1 MNLEKLFLEKTP
13 LFVFSSTRRL
23 KHFYLEQGEGFLPNA
38 MSMGSFFEQA
48 FYIPNKKKIPNSARL
63 ILMIDTIK
71 AIAKEKKSILEGL
84 LLFENSFLGYLESTS
99 FLFDLFDELSSAC
112 IKLNELS
119 SKDIYLDYEK
129 HLEVLEMIYDRYIKK
144 LEGLGFY
151 DKIMQEK
158 PAILKEF
165 FEHFSSIEWHLDGFM
180 SVFERQCLLEAAEL
194 VPITLHLSCDKYNQK
209 FLEFLNLKL
218 ETDCDYSIDFKTQK
232 ILSQTPKRQKIEP
245 KLYANSSYLKQSA
258 LVLQTI
264 EEYLQKDNDPNK
276 MAIITPNADF
286 LPFLKLLDKNNN
298 LNFAMGLGAKNSPY
312 YTELVKI
319 LENLE
324 TSGFDLSTSPLLD
337 LENLTLALLEQ
348 QSSKEKAPL
357 KEAHSQIMHQYHLL
371 KDTLKNY
378 SLKDLLHLYLQEF
391 EANFRLDDSSGGK
404 IQVMDTLETRG
415 MQFDKIVIVDFNETC
430 VPSLKDC
437 DLFLNSALRKS
448 LNLPTLLDK
457 KNLQK
462 HYYYQ
467 LFKNSKEITLS
478 YIESETSKVS
488 NMLLELNLHIEP
500 IKDAYTLFAP
510 SLSKDYQEEEIKAA
524 IPKDF
529 SFSASSLN
537 AFLTC
542 KRRFYY
548 HYMKRFKESPK
559 DESNSA
565 VGSLLH
571 ELLKEAYEKDKNP
584 YVLEERLIW
593 LLETRENITP
603 KERLDTLVALKKIQ
617 AFYLKEKERFNTK
630 IKILDLEKSFET
642 IIQGIVFKGRIDR
655 IDKTADNEM
664 ILLDYK
670 FKNDLK
676 LDNMSKTQRGGLSPI
691 EIAQISTDYQM
702 AIEIAQISTDYQMAI
717 YAFALKNLGYKEP
730 IKAFFYD
737 LRKGEL
743 LEEDELILQ
752 AKMDHLEFSLIPK
765 LKQEIDFE
773 KTSEAKDCEYCSFKD
788 MCNR

>member
-1 MNLEKLFLEKTP
+1 MNLEKLFLEKAP

-23 KHFYLEQGEGFLPNA
+23 KHFYLEQGEGFLPSA

-129 HLEVLEMIYDRYIKK
+129 HLEVLEMIYERYIKK
-144 LEGLGFY
+144 LEELGFY

-158 PAILKEF
+158 PTILKEF

-180 SVFERQCLLEAAEL
+180 SVFERQCLLEVAEL

-218 ETDCDYSIDFKTQK
+218 ETDCGYSIDFKTQK
-232 ILSQTPKRQKIEP
+232 ILSQTFNDQKIEP
-245 KLYANSSYLKQSA
+245 KLYANSSYLKQGA

-319 LENLE
+319 LEDLE

-348 QSSKEKAPL
+348 QSSKEKVPL

-391 EANFRLDDSSGGK
+391 EASFRLDDSSGGK
-404 IQVMDTLETRG
+404 IRVMDTLETRG

-478 YIESETSKVS
+478 YIESETSKAS
-488 NMLLELNLHIEP
+488 NMLLELDLHIEP

-510 SLSKDYQEEEIKAA
+510 SPLKDYQEEEIKAA

-559 DESNSA
+559 DENNSA

-584 YVLEERLIW
+584 YALEERLVQ
-593 LLETRENITP
+593 LLKTRENITP

-617 AFYLKEKERFNTK
+617 AFYAKEKERFKAK

-642 IIQGIVFKGRIDR
+642 IIQGVVFKGRIDR
-655 IDKTADNEM
+655 IDKTADNEI

-676 LDNMSKTQRGGLSPI
+676 LDNMSEKQRKSLRP
-691 EIAQISTDYQM
+691 
-702 AIEIAQISTDYQMAI
+702 IEIAQISTDYQMAI

-743 LEEDELILQ
+743 LEEDELTLQ

-773 KTSEAKDCEYCSFKD
+773 KTSEVKDCEYCSFKD

>member
-1 MNLEKLFLEKTP
+1 MNLEKLFLEKSP

-23 KHFYLEQGEGFLPNA
+23 KHFYLEQGEGFLPSA

-48 FYIPNKKKIPNSARL
+48 FYIPNQKKIPKSVRQ

-71 AIAKEKKSILEGL
+71 AIAKEKKSALEGL

-119 SKDIYLDYEK
+119 FKDIYLDYEK
-129 HLEVLEMIYDRYIKK
+129 HLEVLEMIYDRYVKK
-144 LEGLGFY
+144 LEELGFY
-151 DKIMQEK
+151 DKIMQKK
-158 PAILKEF
+158 PTILKEF

-180 SVFERQCLLEAAEL
+180 SVFERQCLLEVAEL

-232 ILSQTPKRQKIEP
+232 ILSQTFNDQKIEP

-258 LVLQTI
+258 LVLQTT
-264 EEYLQKDNDPNK
+264 EEYLQENNDPNK

-319 LENLE
+319 LEDLE
-324 TSGFDLSTSPLLD
+324 TSDCNLSGSALLD
-337 LENLTLALLEQ
+337 LENITLALLEQ

-391 EANFRLDDSSGGK
+391 ETNFRLDDSSGGK
-404 IQVMDTLETRG
+404 IRVMDTLETRG
-415 MQFDKIVIVDFNETC
+415 MQFDKVVIADFNETC

-467 LFKNSKEITLS
+467 LFKNSKEVALS
-478 YIESETSKVS
+478 YIESETSKAS
-488 NMLLELNLHIEP
+488 NMLLELDLHTEP
-500 IKDAYTLFAP
+500 IKDAYTLFETSP
-510 SLSKDYQEEEIKAA
+510 IKEYQEEEIKAA
-524 IPKDF
+524 IPQNF

-548 HYMKRFKESPK
+548 HYIKRFKETPK

-584 YVLEERLIW
+584 YALEERLIW

-617 AFYLKEKERFNTK
+617 AFYKKERERFNTE
-630 IKILDLEKSFET
+630 ITILDLEKSFET
-642 IIQGIVFKGRIDR
+642 IIQGVIFKGRIDR
-655 IDKTADNEM
+655 IDKTADNEI

-670 FKNDLK
+670 FKSDLK

-702 AIEIAQISTDYQMAI
+702 ATYVR
-717 YAFALKNLGYKEP
+717 ALKNLGYKDP

-743 LEEDELILQ
+743 IEEEKPILQ

-773 KTSEAKDCEYCSFKD
+773 KTLEVKDCEYCSFKD

>member
-23 KHFYLEQGEGFLPNA
+23 KHFYLEQGEGFLPST

-48 FYIPNKKKIPNSARL
+48 FYIPNKKKIPNSTRL

-144 LEGLGFY
+144 LEKLGFY

-158 PAILKEF
+158 PTILKEF

-180 SVFERQCLLEAAEL
+180 SVFERQCLLEVAKL

-232 ILSQTPKRQKIEP
+232 ILSQTFNDQKIEP
-245 KLYANSSYLKQSA
+245 KLYANSNYLKQGA

-319 LENLE
+319 LEDLE
-324 TSGFDLSTSPLLD
+324 ASGDLSASPLLD
-337 LENLTLALLEQ
+337 LENLTLPLLEQ

-391 EANFRLDDSSGGK
+391 ETNFRLDDSSGGK
-404 IQVMDTLETRG
+404 IRVMDTLETRG

-437 DLFLNSALRKS
+437 DLFLNSALRQS

-467 LFKNSKEITLS
+467 LFKNSKEIALS

-510 SLSKDYQEEEIKAA
+510 SPLKDYQEEEIKAA

-559 DESNSA
+559 DENNSA

-593 LLETRENITP
+593 LLKTRENITP

-642 IIQGIVFKGRIDR
+642 IIQGVVFKGRIDR

-676 LDNMSKTQRGGLSPI
+676 LDNMSKTQ
-691 EIAQISTDYQM
+691 
-702 AIEIAQISTDYQMAI
+702 ISTDYQMAI
-717 YAFALKNLGYKEP
+717 YVFALKNLGYKEP

-743 LEEDELILQ
+743 LEEDELTLQ

-765 LKQEIDFE
+765 LKQEMVFE
-773 KTSEAKDCEYCSFKD
+773 KTLEVKDCEYCSFKD

>member
-38 MSMGSFFEQA
+38 MSMGNFFEQA
-48 FYIPNKKKIPNSARL
+48 FYIPNKKKIPKNARQ

-144 LEGLGFY
+144 LEKLGFY

-158 PAILKEF
+158 PTILKEF

-180 SVFERQCLLEAAEL
+180 SVFERQCLLEVAEL

-232 ILSQTPKRQKIEP
+232 ILSQTFNDQKIEP

-286 LPFLKLLDKNNN
+286 LPFLKLLDQNNN

-319 LENLE
+319 LEDLQK
-324 TSGFDLSTSPLLD
+324 SGFDLSASPLLD

-404 IQVMDTLETRG
+404 IRVMDTLETRG
-415 MQFDKIVIVDFNETC
+415 MQFDKVVIVDFNETC
-430 VPSLKDC
+430 VPSLRDC

-478 YIESETSKVS
+478 YIESETSKAS
-488 NMLLELNLHIEP
+488 NMLLELDLHIEP

-510 SLSKDYQEEEIKAA
+510 SPLKDYQEEEIKAA

-529 SFSASSLN
+529 GFSASSLN

-559 DESNSA
+559 DENNGA

-584 YVLEERLIW
+584 YALEERLIW

-617 AFYLKEKERFNTK
+617 TFYLKEKERFNTK

-642 IIQGIVFKGRIDR
+642 IIQGVVFKGRIDR
-655 IDKTADNEM
+655 IDKTADNEI

-670 FKNDLK
+670 FKNNLK
-676 LDNMSKTQRGGLSPI
+676 LDNMSKTQREGLSP
-691 EIAQISTDYQM
+691 
-702 AIEIAQISTDYQMAI
+702 IEIAQISTDYQMAI
-717 YAFALKNLGYKEP
+717 YAFALKNLGYKDP

-743 LEEDELILQ
+743 LEEDELTLQ

-773 KTSEAKDCEYCSFKD
+773 KTLEVKDCEYCSFKD

>member
-1 MNLEKLFLEKTP
+1 MNLEKLFLEKSP

-48 FYIPNKKKIPNSARL
+48 FYIPNKKKIPNSARQ

-119 SKDIYLDYEK
+119 FKDIYLDYEK
-129 HLEVLEMIYDRYIKK
+129 HLEVLEMIYNRYIKK
-144 LEGLGFY
+144 LEKLGFY

-158 PAILKEF
+158 PTILKEF

-180 SVFERQCLLEAAEL
+180 SVFERQCLLEVAEL

-232 ILSQTPKRQKIEP
+232 ILSQTFNDQKIEP
-245 KLYANSSYLKQSA
+245 KLYANSSYLKQGA

-264 EEYLQKDNDPNK
+264 EEYLQKGNNPNK

-286 LPFLKLLDKNNN
+286 LPFLKLLDQNNN
-298 LNFAMGLGAKNSPY
+298 LNFAMGLGAKNSSY

-319 LENLE
+319 LEDLQTSDFNLSE
-324 TSGFDLSTSPLLD
+324 SALLD
-337 LENLTLALLEQ
+337 LENLTLPLLEQ

-404 IQVMDTLETRG
+404 IRVMDTLETRG

-478 YIESETSKVS
+478 YIESETSKAS
-488 NMLLELNLHIEP
+488 NMLLELDLHIEP

-510 SLSKDYQEEEIKAA
+510 SPLKDYQEEEIKAA

-542 KRRFYY
+542 KCRFYY

-559 DESNSA
+559 DENNSA

-584 YVLEERLIW
+584 YVLEERLIQ

-603 KERLDTLVALKKIQ
+603 KERLDTLIALKKIQ
-617 AFYLKEKERFNTK
+617 AFYLKEKERFNAK

-642 IIQGIVFKGRIDR
+642 AIQGVVFKGRIDR
-655 IDKTADNEM
+655 IDKTADNE
-664 ILLDYK
+664 ITLLDYK

-676 LDNMSKTQRGGLSPI
+676 LDNMSKTQREGLSP
-691 EIAQISTDYQM
+691 
-702 AIEIAQISTDYQMAI
+702 IEIAQISTDYQMAI

-743 LEEDELILQ
+743 LEEDELTLQ

-765 LKQEIDFE
+765 LKQEIVFE
-773 KTSEAKDCEYCSFKD
+773 KTLEAKDCEYCSFKD

>member
-23 KHFYLEQGEGFLPNA
+23 KHFYLEQGEGFLPSA

-48 FYIPNKKKIPNSARL
+48 FYIPNKKKIPNSVRL

-144 LEGLGFY
+144 LEELGFY

-158 PAILKEF
+158 PTILKEF

-180 SVFERQCLLEAAEL
+180 SVFERQCLLEVAEL

-245 KLYANSSYLKQSA
+245 KLYANSSYLKQGV

-319 LENLE
+319 LEDLE
-324 TSGFDLSTSPLLD
+324 TSGDLSASPLLD

-357 KEAHSQIMHQYHLL
+357 KEVHSQIMHQYHLL

-404 IQVMDTLETRG
+404 IRVMDTLETRG
-415 MQFDKIVIVDFNETC
+415 MQFDKVVIVDFNETC

-478 YIESETSKVS
+478 YIESETSKAS
-488 NMLLELNLHIEP
+488 NMLLELDLHIEP

-510 SLSKDYQEEEIKAA
+510 SPLKDYQEEEIKAA

-584 YVLEERLIW
+584 YALEERLIW

-603 KERLDTLVALKKIQ
+603 KERLDTLIALKKIQ
-617 AFYLKEKERFNTK
+617 AFYLKEKERFNAK

-642 IIQGIVFKGRIDR
+642 AIQGVIFKGRIDR
-655 IDKTADNEM
+655 IDKTADNEI

-676 LDNMSKTQRGGLSPI
+676 
-691 EIAQISTDYQM
+691 
-702 AIEIAQISTDYQMAI
+702 IAQISTDYQMAI

-743 LEEDELILQ
+743 LEEDELTLQ

-773 KTSEAKDCEYCSFKD
+773 KTLEVKDCEYCSFKD

>member
-1 MNLEKLFLEKTP
+1 MNLEKLFLERTP

-129 HLEVLEMIYDRYIKK
+129 HLEVLEMIYKRYIKK
-144 LEGLGFY
+144 LEELGFY

-158 PAILKEF
+158 PTILKEF

-180 SVFERQCLLEAAEL
+180 SVFERQCLLEVAEL
-194 VPITLHLSCDKYNQK
+194 APITLHLSCDQYNQK

-232 ILSQTPKRQKIEP
+232 ILSQTPKHQKIEP

-298 LNFAMGLGAKNSPY
+298 LNFAMGLEAKNSPY
-312 YTELVKI
+312 YTELVKT
-319 LENLE
+319 LEDLE
-324 TSGFDLSTSPLLD
+324 TSGFDLSASPLLD
-337 LENLTLALLEQ
+337 LENLTLTLLEQ

-357 KEAHSQIMHQYHLL
+357 KEVHSQIMHQYHLL

-404 IQVMDTLETRG
+404 IRVMDTLETRG

-467 LFKNSKEITLS
+467 LFKNSKEMALS

-488 NMLLELNLHIEP
+488 NMLLELDLPIEP

-510 SLSKDYQEEEIKAA
+510 TSLKDYQEEEIKAA

-529 SFSASSLN
+529 NFSASSLN

-548 HYMKRFKESPK
+548 HYIKRFKESPK
-559 DESNSA
+559 DESNST

-584 YVLEERLIW
+584 YALEERLIQ
-593 LLETRENITP
+593 LLETRGNITP
-603 KERLDTLVALKKIQ
+603 KERLDTLIALKKIQ
-617 AFYLKEKERFNTK
+617 AFYVKEKERFNAK

-642 IIQGIVFKGRIDR
+642 TIQGVAFKGRIDR
-655 IDKTADNEM
+655 IDKTADNE
-664 ILLDYK
+664 IVLLDYK

-676 LDNMSKTQRGGLSPI
+676 LDNMSEK
-691 EIAQISTDYQM
+691 QIS
-702 AIEIAQISTDYQMAI
+702 ADYQMAI
-717 YAFALKNLGYKEP
+717 YAFALKNLGYKGP

-737 LRKGEL
+737 LRKGKL
-743 LEEDELILQ
+743 LEEEEPILQ
-752 AKMDHLEFSLIPK
+752 AKMDYLKSSLIPE
-765 LKQEIDFE
+765 LKQEIGFK
-773 KTSEAKDCEYCSFKD
+773 KTLEVKDCEYCSFKD

>member
-23 KHFYLEQGEGFLPNA
+23 KHFCLEQGEGFLPSA

-48 FYIPNKKKIPNSARL
+48 FYIPNQKKIPNNARQ

-119 SKDIYLDYEK
+119 FKDIYLDYEK
-129 HLEVLEMIYDRYIKK
+129 HLEVLEMIYDRYVKK
-144 LEGLGFY
+144 LEELGFY
-151 DKIMQEK
+151 DKIMQKK
-158 PAILKEF
+158 PTILKEF

-180 SVFERQCLLEAAEL
+180 SVFERQCLLEVAEL

-232 ILSQTPKRQKIEP
+232 ILSQTFNDQKIEP

-319 LENLE
+319 LEDLQ
-324 TSGFDLSTSPLLD
+324 TSGFDLSASPLLD
-337 LENLTLALLEQ
+337 LENLTLPLLEQ

-357 KEAHSQIMHQYHLL
+357 KETHSQIMHQYHLL
-371 KDTLKNY
+371 KDTLQNY

-404 IQVMDTLETRG
+404 IRVMDTLETRG

-510 SLSKDYQEEEIKAA
+510 SPLKDYQEEEIKAA

-548 HYMKRFKESPK
+548 HYIKRFKESPK
-559 DESNSA
+559 DENNSA

-571 ELLKEAYEKDKNP
+571 ELLKESYEKDKNP
-584 YVLEERLIW
+584 YALEERLIW

-617 AFYLKEKERFNTK
+617 AFYLKEKERFKAK

-642 IIQGIVFKGRIDR
+642 TIQGVAFKGRIDR
-655 IDKTADNEM
+655 IDKTADNEI

-670 FKNDLK
+670 FKSDLK
-676 LDNMSKTQRGGLSPI
+676 LDNMSKTQRRGLSP
-691 EIAQISTDYQM
+691 
-702 AIEIAQISTDYQMAI
+702 IEIAQISTDYQMAI

-773 KTSEAKDCEYCSFKD
+773 KTLEVKDCEYCSFKD
-788 MCNR
+788 MCSR

>member
-48 FYIPNKKKIPNSARL
+48 FYIPNKKKIPNSVRQ

-144 LEGLGFY
+144 LEELGFY

-165 FEHFSSIEWHLDGFM
+165 FEHFSSIEWYLDGFM

-232 ILSQTPKRQKIEP
+232 ILSQTFNDQKIEP
-245 KLYANSSYLKQSA
+245 KLYANSSYLKQGA

-286 LPFLKLLDKNNN
+286 LPFLKLLDQNNN

-319 LENLE
+319 LEDLQK
-324 TSGFDLSTSPLLD
+324 SGFDLSASPLLD
-337 LENLTLALLEQ
+337 LERLTLPLLEQ

-357 KEAHSQIMHQYHLL
+357 KEVHSQIMHQYHLL

-404 IQVMDTLETRG
+404 IRVMDTLETRG

-478 YIESETSKVS
+478 YIESETSKAS
-488 NMLLELNLHIEP
+488 NMLLELDLHIEP

-510 SLSKDYQEEEIKAA
+510 SPLKDYQEEEIKAA

-559 DESNSA
+559 DENNSA

-571 ELLKEAYEKDKNP
+571 ELLKEVYEKDKNP
-584 YVLEERLIW
+584 YALEERLIW

-617 AFYLKEKERFNTK
+617 AFYLKEKERFKAK

-642 IIQGIVFKGRIDR
+642 AIQGVVFKGRIDR
-655 IDKTADNEM
+655 IDKTADNEI

-676 LDNMSKTQRGGLSPI
+676 LDNMSKTQRGSLSP
-691 EIAQISTDYQM
+691 
-702 AIEIAQISTDYQMAI
+702 IEIAQISTDYQMAI
-717 YAFALKNLGYKEP
+717 YAFALKNLGYREP

-743 LEEDELILQ
+743 VEEDELFLQ

-773 KTSEAKDCEYCSFKD
+773 KTLEAKDCEYCSFKD

>member
-1 MNLEKLFLEKTP
+1 MNLEKLFLEKAP

-48 FYIPNKKKIPNSARL
+48 FYIPNKKKIPNSTRQ

-129 HLEVLEMIYDRYIKK
+129 HLEVLEMIYESYIKK

-158 PAILKEF
+158 PTILKEF

-180 SVFERQCLLEAAEL
+180 SVFERQCLLEVAEL

-232 ILSQTPKRQKIEP
+232 ILSQTPNRQKIEP

-264 EEYLQKDNDPNK
+264 EEYLQQDNDPNK

-298 LNFAMGLGAKNSPY
+298 LNFAMGLRAKNSPY

-319 LENLE
+319 LEDLE
-324 TSGFDLSTSPLLD
+324 TGGFDLSASPLLD
-337 LENLTLALLEQ
+337 LENLTLPLLEQ
-348 QSSKEKAPL
+348 QSPKEKAPL
-357 KEAHSQIMHQYHLL
+357 KETHSQIMHQYHLL
-371 KDTLKNY
+371 KDTLQNY

-404 IQVMDTLETRG
+404 IRVMDTLETRG
-415 MQFDKIVIVDFNETC
+415 MQFDKVVIADFNETC

-467 LFKNSKEITLS
+467 LFKNSKEMALS

-488 NMLLELNLHIEP
+488 KMLLELDLPIEP

-510 SLSKDYQEEEIKAA
+510 TPLKDYQEEEIKAT

-548 HYMKRFKESPK
+548 HYIKRFKESPK
-559 DESNSA
+559 DENNSA

-584 YVLEERLIW
+584 YALEERLIQ

-603 KERLDTLVALKKIQ
+603 KERLDTLIVLKKIQ
-617 AFYLKEKERFNTK
+617 AFYVKEKERFKAK

-642 IIQGIVFKGRIDR
+642 TIQGVAFKGRIDR

-670 FKNDLK
+670 FKSELK

-702 AIEIAQISTDYQMAI
+702 AV

-743 LEEDELILQ
+743 VEEDELTLQ

-765 LKQEIDFE
+765 LKQEMVFE
-773 KTSEAKDCEYCSFKD
+773 KTLEAKDCEYCSFKD

>member
-38 MSMGSFFEQA
+38 MSMGNFFEQA

-119 SKDIYLDYEK
+119 FKDIYLDYEK

-232 ILSQTPKRQKIEP
+232 ILSQTFNDQKIEP

-319 LENLE
+319 LEDLQTSDYNLSE
-324 TSGFDLSTSPLLD
+324 SALLD

-348 QSSKEKAPL
+348 QSSKEKVPL

-404 IQVMDTLETRG
+404 IRVMDTLETRG

-478 YIESETSKVS
+478 YIESETSKAS
-488 NMLLELNLHIEP
+488 NMLLELDLHIEP

-510 SLSKDYQEEEIKAA
+510 SPLKDYQEEEIKAA

-559 DESNSA
+559 DESSSA

-584 YVLEERLIW
+584 YALEERLIW

-642 IIQGIVFKGRIDR
+642 AIQGVIFKGRIDR
-655 IDKTADNEM
+655 IDKTADNEI

-676 LDNMSKTQRGGLSPI
+676 LDNMSEKQRKSLRP
-691 EIAQISTDYQM
+691 T
-702 AIEIAQISTDYQMAI
+702 EIAQISTDYQMAI

-743 LEEDELILQ
+743 LEEDELFLQ

-773 KTSEAKDCEYCSFKD
+773 KTLEVKDCEYCSFKD

>member
-38 MSMGSFFEQA
+38 MSMGNFFEQA
-48 FYIPNKKKIPNSARL
+48 FYIPNKKKIPNNARQ

-112 IKLNELS
+112 INLNELS

-129 HLEVLEMIYDRYIKK
+129 HLEVLEMIYKRYIKK
-144 LEGLGFY
+144 LEELGFY

-158 PAILKEF
+158 PTILKEF

-232 ILSQTPKRQKIEP
+232 ILSQTFNDQKIEP

-319 LENLE
+319 SEDLE
-324 TSGFDLSTSPLLD
+324 TSGFDLSASPLLD

-404 IQVMDTLETRG
+404 IRVMDTLETRG

-467 LFKNSKEITLS
+467 LFKNSKEMALS
-478 YIESETSKVS
+478 YIESETSKAS

-510 SLSKDYQEEEIKAA
+510 SPLKDYQEEEIKAT

-548 HYMKRFKESPK
+548 HYIKRFKESPK
-559 DESNSA
+559 DESNGA

-584 YVLEERLIW
+584 YALEERLIQ
-593 LLETRENITP
+593 LLEIRGNITP
-603 KERLDTLVALKKIQ
+603 KERLDTLIALKKIQ
-617 AFYLKEKERFNTK
+617 AFYVKEKERFKAK

-642 IIQGIVFKGRIDR
+642 TIQGVAFKGRIDR

-670 FKNDLK
+670 FKSDLK
-676 LDNMSKTQRGGLSPI
+676 LDNMSEKQRGGLSPI
-691 EIAQISTDYQM
+691 EIAQIS
-702 AIEIAQISTDYQMAI
+702 ADYQMAI
-717 YAFALKNLGYKEP
+717 YAFALKNLGYKGS

-743 LEEDELILQ
+743 VEEDEPILQ

-773 KTSEAKDCEYCSFKD
+773 KTLEVKDCEYCSFKD

>member
-48 FYIPNKKKIPNSARL
+48 FYIPNKKKIPKNARQ

-144 LEGLGFY
+144 LKELGFY

-180 SVFERQCLLEAAEL
+180 SVFERQCLLEVAEL

-232 ILSQTPKRQKIEP
+232 ILSQTFNDQKIEP
-245 KLYANSSYLKQSA
+245 KLYANSSYLKQGA

-264 EEYLQKDNDPNK
+264 EEYLQKGNDPNK

-286 LPFLKLLDKNNN
+286 LPFLKLLDQNNN

-319 LENLE
+319 LEDLQTSDCNL
-324 TSGFDLSTSPLLD
+324 SGSALLD
-337 LENLTLALLEQ
+337 LENITLALLEQ

-371 KDTLKNY
+371 KDTLQNY

-404 IQVMDTLETRG
+404 IRVMDTLETRG

-467 LFKNSKEITLS
+467 LFKNSKEMVLS

-488 NMLLELNLHIEP
+488 NMLLELDLHIEP

-510 SLSKDYQEEEIKAA
+510 TPLKDYQEEEIQAA

-559 DESNSA
+559 DENNSA
-565 VGSLLH
+565 VGSLIH

-584 YVLEERLIW
+584 YALEERLIW

-617 AFYLKEKERFNTK
+617 AFYLKEKERFKAK

-642 IIQGIVFKGRIDR
+642 IIQGVAFKGRIDR
-655 IDKTADNEM
+655 IDKTADNEI

-670 FKNDLK
+670 FKSDLK
-676 LDNMSKTQRGGLSPI
+676 LDNMSEKQRKSLSP
-691 EIAQISTDYQM
+691 
-702 AIEIAQISTDYQMAI
+702 IEIAQISTDYQMAI
-717 YAFALKNLGYKEP
+717 YAFALKNLGYKGP

-743 LEEDELILQ
+743 LEDELVLQ
-752 AKMDHLEFSLIPK
+752 AKMDHLESSLIPK

-773 KTSEAKDCEYCSFKD
+773 KTLEVKDCEYCSFKD

>member
-1 MNLEKLFLEKTP
+1 M
-13 LFVFSSTRRL
+13 
-23 KHFYLEQGEGFLPNA
+23 
-38 MSMGSFFEQA
+38 
-48 FYIPNKKKIPNSARL
+48 
-63 ILMIDTIK
+63 
-71 AIAKEKKSILEGL
+71 
-84 LLFENSFLGYLESTS
+84 LFENSFLGYLESTS

-129 HLEVLEMIYDRYIKK
+129 HLEVLEMIYDRYVKK
-144 LEGLGFY
+144 LEELGFY

-158 PAILKEF
+158 PTILKEF
-165 FEHFSSIEWHLDGFM
+165 FEHFSSIEWYLDGFM
-180 SVFERQCLLEAAEL
+180 SVFERQCLLEVAEL

-232 ILSQTPKRQKIEP
+232 ILSQTFNDQKIEP

-286 LPFLKLLDKNNN
+286 LPFLKLLDQNNN

-319 LENLE
+319 LEDLE
-324 TSGFDLSTSPLLD
+324 ASGDLSASPLLD
-337 LENLTLALLEQ
+337 LENLTLPLLEQ
-348 QSSKEKAPL
+348 QSSKEKVPL
-357 KEAHSQIMHQYHLL
+357 KEVHSQIMHQYHLL

-404 IQVMDTLETRG
+404 IRVMDTLETRG

-437 DLFLNSALRKS
+437 DLFLNSALRQS

-500 IKDAYTLFAP
+500 IKDAYTLFETSP
-510 SLSKDYQEEEIKAA
+510 LKDYQEEEIKAA

-548 HYMKRFKESPK
+548 HYIKRFKESPK

-565 VGSLLH
+565 VGSLIH
-571 ELLKEAYEKDKNP
+571 ELLKEAYEKDKTP
-584 YVLEERLIW
+584 HALEERLIW

-617 AFYLKEKERFNTK
+617 AFYKKERERFNTE
-630 IKILDLEKSFET
+630 ITILDLEKSFET
-642 IIQGIVFKGRIDR
+642 IIQGVIFKGRIDR
-655 IDKTADNEM
+655 IDKTADNEI

-670 FKNDLK
+670 FKSDLK
-676 LDNMSKTQRGGLSPI
+676 LDNMSKTQRGGLSP
-691 EIAQISTDYQM
+691 
-702 AIEIAQISTDYQMAI
+702 IEIAQISTDYQMAI

-773 KTSEAKDCEYCSFKD
+773 KTLEVKDCEYCSFKD

>member
-23 KHFYLEQGEGFLPNA
+23 KHFYLEQGEGFLPSA

-48 FYIPNKKKIPNSARL
+48 FYIPNKKKIPNSARQ

-129 HLEVLEMIYDRYIKK
+129 HLEVLEMIYNRYIKK

-180 SVFERQCLLEAAEL
+180 SVFERQCLLEAAKL
-194 VPITLHLSCDKYNQK
+194 VPITLHLSCDKYNRK

-319 LENLE
+319 LEDLE
-324 TSGFDLSTSPLLD
+324 TSGFGLSASPLLD

-404 IQVMDTLETRG
+404 IRVMDTLETRG

-478 YIESETSKVS
+478 YIESETSKAS

-510 SLSKDYQEEEIKAA
+510 SPLKDYQEEEIKAA

-559 DESNSA
+559 DENNSA

-584 YVLEERLIW
+584 HALEERLIQ

-603 KERLDTLVALKKIQ
+603 KERLDTLIALKKIQ

-642 IIQGIVFKGRIDR
+642 IIQGVAFKGRIDR
-655 IDKTADNEM
+655 IDKTADNEI

-670 FKNDLK
+670 FKSDLK
-676 LDNMSKTQRGGLSPI
+676 LDNMSKTQREGLSP
-691 EIAQISTDYQM
+691 
-702 AIEIAQISTDYQMAI
+702 IEIAQISTDYQMAI
-717 YAFALKNLGYKEP
+717 YAFALKNLGYKGP

-743 LEEDELILQ
+743 LEEDELVLQ

-773 KTSEAKDCEYCSFKD
+773 KTLEVKDCEYCSFKD

>member
-1 MNLEKLFLEKTP
+1 MNLEKLFSQKTP

-48 FYIPNKKKIPNSARL
+48 FYIPNKKKIPNNARQ

-129 HLEVLEMIYDRYIKK
+129 HLEVLEMSYKHYIKK
-144 LEGLGFY
+144 LEELGFY

-158 PAILKEF
+158 PTILKEF
-165 FEHFSSIEWHLDGFM
+165 FEHFSSIEWYLDGFM
-180 SVFERQCLLEAAEL
+180 SVFERQCLLEVAEL
-194 VPITLHLSCDKYNQK
+194 APITLHLSCDKYNQK
-209 FLEFLNLKL
+209 FLEFLNPKL

-319 LENLE
+319 LEDLE
-324 TSGFDLSTSPLLD
+324 TSGFDLSASPLLD

-348 QSSKEKAPL
+348 QSSKEKVPL
-357 KEAHSQIMHQYHLL
+357 KEVHSQIMHQYHLL

-378 SLKDLLHLYLQEF
+378 SLKDLLHLYLQDF

-404 IQVMDTLETRG
+404 IRVMDTLETRG

-467 LFKNSKEITLS
+467 LFKNSKEMVLS

-510 SLSKDYQEEEIKAA
+510 TPLKDYQEEEIQAA

-548 HYMKRFKESPK
+548 HYIKRFKESPK

-584 YVLEERLIW
+584 YALEERLIQ
-593 LLETRENITP
+593 LLEIRGNITP
-603 KERLDTLVALKKIQ
+603 KERLDTLIALKKIQ
-617 AFYLKEKERFNTK
+617 VFYAKEKERFHAK

-642 IIQGIVFKGRIDR
+642 TIQGVVFKGRIDR
-655 IDKTADNEM
+655 IDKTADNEI

-670 FKNDLK
+670 FKSELK
-676 LDNMSKTQRGGLSPI
+676 LDNMSKKQRGSLSPI
-691 EIAQISTDYQM
+691 EIAQIS
-702 AIEIAQISTDYQMAI
+702 ADYQMAI

-737 LRKGEL
+737 LRKGKL
-743 LEEDELILQ
+743 LEEEKSILQ
-752 AKMDHLEFSLIPK
+752 AKMDYLKSSLIPK

-773 KTSEAKDCEYCSFKD
+773 KTLEVKDCEYCSFKD

>member
-1 MNLEKLFLEKTP
+1 MNLEKLFSQKTP

-48 FYIPNKKKIPNSARL
+48 FYIPNKKKIPNSVRL

-129 HLEVLEMIYDRYIKK
+129 HLEVLEMIYERYIKK

-232 ILSQTPKRQKIEP
+232 ILSQTFNDQKIEP

-319 LENLE
+319 LEDLE
-324 TSGFDLSTSPLLD
+324 TSGFDLSASPLLD
-337 LENLTLALLEQ
+337 LENLTLPLLEQ

-391 EANFRLDDSSGGK
+391 EASFRLDDSSGGK
-404 IQVMDTLETRG
+404 IRVMDTLETRG
-415 MQFDKIVIVDFNETC
+415 MQFDKIVIVDFNEIC

-467 LFKNSKEITLS
+467 LFKNSKEMALS
-478 YIESETSKVS
+478 YIESETSKAS
-488 NMLLELNLHIEP
+488 NMLLELDLPIEP

-510 SLSKDYQEEEIKAA
+510 SPLKDYQEEEIKAT

-548 HYMKRFKESPK
+548 HYMKCFKESPK
-559 DESNSA
+559 DESNST

-584 YVLEERLIW
+584 YALEERLVQ
-593 LLETRENITP
+593 LLKTRENITP

-617 AFYLKEKERFNTK
+617 AFYVKEKERFKAK

-642 IIQGIVFKGRIDR
+642 TIQGVAFKGRIDR
-655 IDKTADNEM
+655 IDKTADNEV

-702 AIEIAQISTDYQMAI
+702 AV
-717 YAFALKNLGYKEP
+717 YAFALKNLGYKGP

-743 LEEDELILQ
+743 LEEEEPILQ
-752 AKMDHLEFSLIPK
+752 AKMHYLESSLIPK
-765 LKQEIDFE
+765 LKQEMVFE
-773 KTSEAKDCEYCSFKD
+773 KTLEVKDCEYCSFKD

>member
-48 FYIPNKKKIPNSARL
+48 FYIPNKKKIPNSTRL

-84 LLFENSFLGYLESTS
+84 LLFKNSFLGYLESTS

-119 SKDIYLDYEK
+119 FKDIYLDYEK

-144 LEGLGFY
+144 LEELGFY

-180 SVFERQCLLEAAEL
+180 SVFERQCLLEVAEL

-218 ETDCDYSIDFKTQK
+218 ETDCNYSIDFKTQK
-232 ILSQTPKRQKIEP
+232 ILSQTFNDQKIEP
-245 KLYANSSYLKQSA
+245 KLYANSSYLKQGA

-286 LPFLKLLDKNNN
+286 LPFLKLLDRNNN

-324 TSGFDLSTSPLLD
+324 TSGFDLSASPLLD

-348 QSSKEKAPL
+348 QSSKEKVPL
-357 KEAHSQIMHQYHLL
+357 KEVHSQIMHQYHLL

-404 IQVMDTLETRG
+404 IRVMDTLETRG

-448 LNLPTLLDK
+448 LNLPTLSDK

-467 LFKNSKEITLS
+467 LFKNSKEMALS
-478 YIESETSKVS
+478 YIESETSKAS

-510 SLSKDYQEEEIKAA
+510 SPLKDYQEEEIKAA

-559 DESNSA
+559 DENNSA

-571 ELLKEAYEKDKNP
+571 ELLKEVYEKDKNP
-584 YVLEERLIW
+584 YALEERLIW

-603 KERLDTLVALKKIQ
+603 KERLDTLIALKKIQ
-617 AFYLKEKERFNTK
+617 AFYTKEKERFKAK

-670 FKNDLK
+670 FKSDLK

-702 AIEIAQISTDYQMAI
+702 AI
-717 YAFALKNLGYKEP
+717 YACALKNLGYKGP

-743 LEEDELILQ
+743 LEEDELTLQ

-773 KTSEAKDCEYCSFKD
+773 KTLEAKDCEYCSFKD

>member
-1 MNLEKLFLEKTP
+1 MNLEKLFSQKNP

-48 FYIPNKKKIPNSARL
+48 FYIPNKKKIPNNARL

-129 HLEVLEMIYDRYIKK
+129 HLEVLEMIYKRYIKK
-144 LEGLGFY
+144 LEELGFY

-158 PAILKEF
+158 PTILKEF

-180 SVFERQCLLEAAEL
+180 SVFERQCLLEVAEL
-194 VPITLHLSCDKYNQK
+194 VPITLHLSCNQYNQK

-232 ILSQTPKRQKIEP
+232 ILSQTPKHQKIEP

-312 YTELVKI
+312 YTELLKI
-319 LENLE
+319 SEDLE
-324 TSGFDLSTSPLLD
+324 TSGFGLSASPLLD

-357 KEAHSQIMHQYHLL
+357 KEVHSQIMHQYHLL

-404 IQVMDTLETRG
+404 IRVMDTLETRG

-467 LFKNSKEITLS
+467 LFKNSKEMVLS

-500 IKDAYTLFAP
+500 IKDAYTLFESTP
-510 SLSKDYQEEEIKAA
+510 LKDYQEEEIKAT

-548 HYMKRFKESPK
+548 HYIKRFKESPK

-565 VGSLLH
+565 IGSLLH

-584 YVLEERLIW
+584 YALEERLIQ
-593 LLETRENITP
+593 LLETKGNITP
-603 KERLDTLVALKKIQ
+603 KERLDTLIALKKIQ
-617 AFYLKEKERFNTK
+617 AFYVKEKERFNAK

-642 IIQGIVFKGRIDR
+642 TIQGVAFKGRIDR
-655 IDKTADNEM
+655 IDKTADNGI

-670 FKNDLK
+670 FKSDLK
-676 LDNMSKTQRGGLSPI
+676 LDNMSEKQRGSLSPI
-691 EIAQISTDYQM
+691 EIAQIS
-702 AIEIAQISTDYQMAI
+702 ADYQMAI
-717 YAFALKNLGYKEP
+717 YAFALKNLGYKGP

-737 LRKGEL
+737 LRKGKL
-743 LEEDELILQ
+743 LEEEEPILQ
-752 AKMDHLEFSLIPK
+752 AKMDYLKSSLIPK

-773 KTSEAKDCEYCSFKD
+773 KTLEVKDCEYCSFKD

>member
-23 KHFYLEQGEGFLPNA
+23 KHFYLEQGEGFLPSA

-48 FYIPNKKKIPNSARL
+48 FYIPNKKKIPKNARQ

-144 LEGLGFY
+144 LEELGFY

-158 PAILKEF
+158 PTILKEF

-180 SVFERQCLLEAAEL
+180 SVFERQCLLEVAEL

-232 ILSQTPKRQKIEP
+232 ILSQTFNDQKIEP
-245 KLYANSSYLKQSA
+245 KLYANSSYLKQGA

-319 LENLE
+319 LEDLQTSDFNL
-324 TSGFDLSTSPLLD
+324 SGSALLD
-337 LENLTLALLEQ
+337 LENITLALLEQ

-357 KEAHSQIMHQYHLL
+357 KEVHSQIMHQYHLL

-404 IQVMDTLETRG
+404 IRVMDTLETRG

-467 LFKNSKEITLS
+467 LFKNSKEMVLS
-478 YIESETSKVS
+478 YIESETSKAS
-488 NMLLELNLHIEP
+488 NMLLELDLHTEP

-510 SLSKDYQEEEIKAA
+510 TPLKDYQEEEIKAA

-571 ELLKEAYEKDKNP
+571 ELLKEVYEKDKNP
-584 YVLEERLIW
+584 YALEERLIW
-593 LLETRENITP
+593 LLETRENIIP

-617 AFYLKEKERFNTK
+617 AFYLKEKERFKAK

-642 IIQGIVFKGRIDR
+642 IIQGVVFKGRIDR

-670 FKNDLK
+670 FKSDLK
-676 LDNMSKTQRGGLSPI
+676 LDNMSKTQRGGLSP
-691 EIAQISTDYQM
+691 
-702 AIEIAQISTDYQMAI
+702 IEIAQISTDYQMAI

-743 LEEDELILQ
+743 VEEDELILQ

-773 KTSEAKDCEYCSFKD
+773 KTLEVKDCEYCSFKD

>member
-1 MNLEKLFLEKTP
+1 MNLEKLFSQKNP

-48 FYIPNKKKIPNSARL
+48 FYIPNKKKIPNSVRL

-71 AIAKEKKSILEGL
+71 AIAKEKKSVLEGL

-129 HLEVLEMIYDRYIKK
+129 HLEVLEMIYKRYIKK
-144 LEGLGFY
+144 LEELGFY

-158 PAILKEF
+158 PTILKEF

-180 SVFERQCLLEAAEL
+180 SVFERQCLLEVVEL

-245 KLYANSSYLKQSA
+245 KLYANSSYLKQST

-319 LENLE
+319 LEDLE
-324 TSGFDLSTSPLLD
+324 TSGFDLSASPLLD
-337 LENLTLALLEQ
+337 LESLTLPLLEQ

-404 IQVMDTLETRG
+404 IRVMDTLETRG

-510 SLSKDYQEEEIKAA
+510 SPLKDYQEEEIKAA

-559 DESNSA
+559 DENNSA

-584 YVLEERLIW
+584 YALEERLIW

-603 KERLDTLVALKKIQ
+603 KERLDTLIALKKIQ
-617 AFYLKEKERFNTK
+617 AFYLKEKERFKAK

-642 IIQGIVFKGRIDR
+642 IIQGVAFKGRIDR
-655 IDKTADNEM
+655 IDKTADNEI

-670 FKNDLK
+670 FKSDLK
-676 LDNMSKTQRGGLSPI
+676 LDNMSEKQRKSLSP
-691 EIAQISTDYQM
+691 
-702 AIEIAQISTDYQMAI
+702 IEIAQISTDYQMAI
-717 YAFALKNLGYKEP
+717 YAFALKNLGYKGP

-743 LEEDELILQ
+743 LEEEELTLQ

-773 KTSEAKDCEYCSFKD
+773 KTLEAKDCEYCSFKD

>member
-1 MNLEKLFLEKTP
+1 MNLEKLFLEKAP
-13 LFVFSSTRRL
+13 LFIFSSTRRL
-23 KHFYLEQGEGFLPNA
+23 KHFYLEQGEGFLPSA

-129 HLEVLEMIYDRYIKK
+129 HLEVLEMIYERYIKK
-144 LEGLGFY
+144 LEELGFY

-158 PAILKEF
+158 PAVLKEF

-180 SVFERQCLLEAAEL
+180 SVFERQCLLEVAEL

-232 ILSQTPKRQKIEP
+232 ILSQTFNDQKIEP

-264 EEYLQKDNDPNK
+264 EEYLQQDNDPNK

-319 LENLE
+319 LEDLE
-324 TSGFDLSTSPLLD
+324 TGGFDLSASPLLD
-337 LENLTLALLEQ
+337 LENLTLPLLEQ

-357 KEAHSQIMHQYHLL
+357 KEVHSQIMHQYHLL

-404 IQVMDTLETRG
+404 IRVMDTLETRG

-467 LFKNSKEITLS
+467 LFKNSKEMALS
-478 YIESETSKVS
+478 YIESETSKAS
-488 NMLLELNLHIEP
+488 NMLLELDLPIEP

-510 SLSKDYQEEEIKAA
+510 TPLKDYQEEEIKAT

-548 HYMKRFKESPK
+548 HYIKRFKESPK

-584 YVLEERLIW
+584 YALEERLIQ

-603 KERLDTLVALKKIQ
+603 KERLDTLIALKKIQ
-617 AFYLKEKERFNTK
+617 AFYIKEKERFKAK

-642 IIQGIVFKGRIDR
+642 TIQGVAFKGRIDR

-676 LDNMSKTQRGGLSPI
+676 LDNMSKNQREGLSPI

-702 AIEIAQISTDYQMAI
+702 AV

-743 LEEDELILQ
+743 LEEGLTLQ
-752 AKMDHLEFSLIPK
+752 AKMHYLEYSLIPK
-765 LKQEIDFE
+765 LKQEMVFE
-773 KTSEAKDCEYCSFKD
+773 KTLEVKDCEYCSFKD

>member
-23 KHFYLEQGEGFLPNA
+23 KHFYLEQGEGFLPSA
-38 MSMGSFFEQA
+38 MSMGNFFEQA
-48 FYIPNKKKIPNSARL
+48 FYIPNKKKIPNSARQ

-99 FLFDLFDELSSAC
+99 FLFDLFDELNSAC

-119 SKDIYLDYEK
+119 FKDIYLDYEK
-129 HLEVLEMIYDRYIKK
+129 HLEVLEMIYDRYVKK
-144 LEGLGFY
+144 LEKLGFY

-180 SVFERQCLLEAAEL
+180 SVFERQCLLEVAEL

-319 LENLE
+319 LEDLE
-324 TSGFDLSTSPLLD
+324 TSGFDLSASPLLD
-337 LENLTLALLEQ
+337 LESLTLPLLEQ

-404 IQVMDTLETRG
+404 IRVMDTLETRG

-510 SLSKDYQEEEIKAA
+510 SPLKDYQEEEIKAA

-559 DESNSA
+559 DENNSA

-584 YVLEERLIW
+584 YALEERLIW

-603 KERLDTLVALKKIQ
+603 KERLDTLIALKKIQ
-617 AFYLKEKERFNTK
+617 AFYLQEKERFKAK

-642 IIQGIVFKGRIDR
+642 TIQGVAFKGRIDR

-670 FKNDLK
+670 FKSDLK
-676 LDNMSKTQRGGLSPI
+676 LDNMGKTQREGLSP
-691 EIAQISTDYQM
+691 
-702 AIEIAQISTDYQMAI
+702 IEIAQISTDYQMAI
-717 YAFALKNLGYKEP
+717 YAFALKNLGYKGP

-765 LKQEIDFE
+765 LKQEIVFE
-773 KTSEAKDCEYCSFKD
+773 KTLEAKDCEYCSFKD

>member
-1 MNLEKLFLEKTP
+1 MNLEKLFLEKSP

-23 KHFYLEQGEGFLPNA
+23 KHFYLEQGEGFLPSA

-48 FYIPNKKKIPNSARL
+48 FYIPNKKKIPNSARQ

-129 HLEVLEMIYDRYIKK
+129 HLEVLEMIYDRYVKK
-144 LEGLGFY
+144 LEELGFY

-180 SVFERQCLLEAAEL
+180 SVFERQCLLEVAEL

-232 ILSQTPKRQKIEP
+232 ILSQTFNNQKIEP
-245 KLYANSSYLKQSA
+245 KLYANSSYLKQGA

-319 LENLE
+319 LEDLQ
-324 TSGFDLSTSPLLD
+324 TSGFNLSGSALLD
-337 LENLTLALLEQ
+337 LENITLALLEQ

-371 KDTLKNY
+371 KDTLQNY

-404 IQVMDTLETRG
+404 IRVMDTLETRG

-467 LFKNSKEITLS
+467 LFKNSKEMVLS
-478 YIESETSKVS
+478 YIESETSKAS
-488 NMLLELNLHIEP
+488 NMLLELDLHTEP

-510 SLSKDYQEEEIKAA
+510 SPLKDYQEEEIKAA

-529 SFSASSLN
+529 GFSASSLN

-559 DESNSA
+559 DENNST

-584 YVLEERLIW
+584 YALEERLIW
-593 LLETRENITP
+593 LLETRENVTP
-603 KERLDTLVALKKIQ
+603 KERLDTLIALKKIQ
-617 AFYLKEKERFNTK
+617 AFYLKEKERFKAK

-655 IDKTADNEM
+655 IDKTADNE
-664 ILLDYK
+664 ITLLDYK

-676 LDNMSKTQRGGLSPI
+676 LDNMSKTQRGGLSP
-691 EIAQISTDYQM
+691 
-702 AIEIAQISTDYQMAI
+702 IEIAQISTDYQMAI

-743 LEEDELILQ
+743 LEEDELTLQ

-765 LKQEIDFE
+765 LKQEIVFE
-773 KTSEAKDCEYCSFKD
+773 KTLEAKDCEYCSFKD

>member
-48 FYIPNKKKIPNSARL
+48 FYIPNKKKIPKNVCQ

-129 HLEVLEMIYDRYIKK
+129 HLEVLEMIYDRYVKK
-144 LEGLGFY
+144 LEELGFY

-158 PAILKEF
+158 PTILKEF

-180 SVFERQCLLEAAEL
+180 SVFERQCLLEVAEL

-245 KLYANSSYLKQSA
+245 KLYANSSYLKQGA

-324 TSGFDLSTSPLLD
+324 TSGFDLSASPLLD

-404 IQVMDTLETRG
+404 IRVMDTLETRG

-430 VPSLKDC
+430 VPNLKDC

-467 LFKNSKEITLS
+467 LFKNSKEIALS

-510 SLSKDYQEEEIKAA
+510 SPLKDYQEEEIKAA

-559 DESNSA
+559 DENNSA

-584 YVLEERLIW
+584 YALEERLIQ

-617 AFYLKEKERFNTK
+617 AFYLKEKERFNAK

-642 IIQGIVFKGRIDR
+642 IIQGVIFKGRIDR
-655 IDKTADNEM
+655 IDKTADNDI

-676 LDNMSKTQRGGLSPI
+676 LDNMSEKQRGSLSPI
-691 EIAQISTDYQM
+691 EIAQIS
-702 AIEIAQISTDYQMAI
+702 ADYQMAI
-717 YAFALKNLGYKEP
+717 YAFALKNLGYKGP

-743 LEEDELILQ
+743 LEEDELTLQ

-773 KTSEAKDCEYCSFKD
+773 KTLEIKDCEYCSFKD

>member
-1 MNLEKLFLEKTP
+1 MNLEKLFSQKTP

-38 MSMGSFFEQA
+38 MSMGNFFEQA
-48 FYIPNKKKIPNSARL
+48 FYIPNKKKIPNNARQ

-129 HLEVLEMIYDRYIKK
+129 HLEVLEMIYDCYIKK
-144 LEGLGFY
+144 LEELGFY

-158 PAILKEF
+158 PTILKEF

-245 KLYANSSYLKQSA
+245 KLYANSSYLKQGA

-319 LENLE
+319 LEDLQTSDLNL
-324 TSGFDLSTSPLLD
+324 SGSALLD

-357 KEAHSQIMHQYHLL
+357 KEVHSQIMHQYHLL

-391 EANFRLDDSSGGK
+391 ETNFRLDDSSGGK
-404 IQVMDTLETRG
+404 IRVMDTLETRG

-467 LFKNSKEITLS
+467 LFKNSKEVVLS
-478 YIESETSKVS
+478 YIESETSKAS
-488 NMLLELNLHIEP
+488 NMLLELNLNIVP

-510 SLSKDYQEEEIKAA
+510 TPLKDYQEEEIKAA

-571 ELLKEAYEKDKNP
+571 ELLKETYEKDKNP
-584 YVLEERLIW
+584 YALEERLIW
-593 LLETRENITP
+593 LLETRENVTP

-617 AFYLKEKERFNTK
+617 AFYLKEKERFKAK
-630 IKILDLEKSFET
+630 IKILDLEKSFEM
-642 IIQGIVFKGRIDR
+642 IIQGVIFKGRIDR
-655 IDKTADNEM
+655 IDKTAGNEI

-670 FKNDLK
+670 FKSDLR
-676 LDNMSKTQRGGLSPI
+676 LDNMSKKQREGLSP
-691 EIAQISTDYQM
+691 
-702 AIEIAQISTDYQMAI
+702 IEIAQISTDYQMAI

-773 KTSEAKDCEYCSFKD
+773 KTLEAKDCEYCSFKD

>member
-1 MNLEKLFLEKTP
+1 MNLEKLFSQKTP

-23 KHFYLEQGEGFLPNA
+23 KHFYLEQGEGFLPSA

-158 PAILKEF
+158 PTILKEF

-286 LPFLKLLDKNNN
+286 LPFLKLLDQNNN

-319 LENLE
+319 LEDLQ
-324 TSGFDLSTSPLLD
+324 TSGFDLSASPLLD

-404 IQVMDTLETRG
+404 IRVMDTLETRG
-415 MQFDKIVIVDFNETC
+415 MQFDKVVIVDFNETC

-478 YIESETSKVS
+478 YIESETSKAS
-488 NMLLELNLHIEP
+488 NMLLELNLNIAP

-510 SLSKDYQEEEIKAA
+510 SPLKDYQEEEIKAA

-584 YVLEERLIW
+584 YALEERLIQ
-593 LLETRENITP
+593 LLETRENVTP

-617 AFYLKEKERFNTK
+617 AFYKKERERFNTE
-630 IKILDLEKSFET
+630 ITILDLEKSFET
-642 IIQGIVFKGRIDR
+642 IIQGVAFKGRIDR
-655 IDKTADNEM
+655 IDKTADNEI

-670 FKNDLK
+670 FKSDLK
-676 LDNMSKTQRGGLSPI
+676 LDNMSKKQREGLSPI
-691 EIAQISTDYQM
+691 EIAQIS
-702 AIEIAQISTDYQMAI
+702 IDYQMAI
-717 YAFALKNLGYKEP
+717 YAFALKNLGYKGP

-743 LEEDELILQ
+743 VEEDELTLQ

-773 KTSEAKDCEYCSFKD
+773 KTLEAKDCEYCSFKD

>member
-1 MNLEKLFLEKTP
+1 MNLEKLFLEKPP

-23 KHFYLEQGEGFLPNA
+23 KHFYLEQGEGFLPST
-38 MSMGSFFEQA
+38 MSMGNFFEQA
-48 FYIPNKKKIPNSARL
+48 FYIPNKKKIPNSARQ

-144 LEGLGFY
+144 LEKLGFY

-158 PAILKEF
+158 PTILKEF

-319 LENLE
+319 LEDLE
-324 TSGFDLSTSPLLD
+324 TSGFDLSASPLLD
-337 LENLTLALLEQ
+337 LESLTLALLEQ

-371 KDTLKNY
+371 KDTLQNY

-404 IQVMDTLETRG
+404 IRVMDTLETRG

-478 YIESETSKVS
+478 YIESETSKAS

-510 SLSKDYQEEEIKAA
+510 SPLKDYQEEEIKAA

-584 YVLEERLIW
+584 YALEERLIW

-642 IIQGIVFKGRIDR
+642 IIQGVVFKGRIDR
-655 IDKTADNEM
+655 IDKTADNEI

-670 FKNDLK
+670 FK
-676 LDNMSKTQRGGLSPI
+676 SEQRKSLSP
-691 EIAQISTDYQM
+691 
-702 AIEIAQISTDYQMAI
+702 IEIAQISTDYQMAI
-717 YAFALKNLGYKEP
+717 YAFALKNLGYKDP

-743 LEEDELILQ
+743 LEEDELVLQ

-765 LKQEIDFE
+765 LKQEVDFE
-773 KTSEAKDCEYCSFKD
+773 KTLEAKDCEYCSFKD

>member
-38 MSMGSFFEQA
+38 MSMGNFFEQA
-48 FYIPNKKKIPNSARL
+48 FYIPNKKKIPNSVRL

-144 LEGLGFY
+144 LEKLGFY

-158 PAILKEF
+158 PTILKEF

-245 KLYANSSYLKQSA
+245 KLYANSSYLKQGA

-319 LENLE
+319 LEDLE
-324 TSGFDLSTSPLLD
+324 ASGDLSASPLLD
-337 LENLTLALLEQ
+337 LENLTLVLLEQ
-348 QSSKEKAPL
+348 QSSKEKVPL

-404 IQVMDTLETRG
+404 IRVMDTLETRG

-467 LFKNSKEITLS
+467 LFKNSKEMVLS
-478 YIESETSKVS
+478 YIESETSKAS
-488 NMLLELNLHIEP
+488 NMLLELDLYIEP

-510 SLSKDYQEEEIKAA
+510 SPLKDYQEEEIKAA

-559 DESNSA
+559 DENNSA

-603 KERLDTLVALKKIQ
+603 KERLDTLIALKKIQ

-642 IIQGIVFKGRIDR
+642 AIEGVVFKGRIDR
-655 IDKTADNEM
+655 IDKTADNEI

-670 FKNDLK
+670 FKSDLK
-676 LDNMSKTQRGGLSPI
+676 LDNMSKTQRGSLSP
-691 EIAQISTDYQM
+691 
-702 AIEIAQISTDYQMAI
+702 IEIAQISTDYQMAI
-717 YAFALKNLGYKEP
+717 YAFALKNLGYKDP

-743 LEEDELILQ
+743 LEEDELTLQ

-773 KTSEAKDCEYCSFKD
+773 KTLEVKDCEYCSFKD

>member
-1 MNLEKLFLEKTP
+1 MNLEKLFLERTP

-48 FYIPNKKKIPNSARL
+48 FYIPNKKKIPNNARL
-63 ILMIDTIK
+63 ILMIDAIK

-129 HLEVLEMIYDRYIKK
+129 HLEVLEMIYKRYIKK
-144 LEGLGFY
+144 LEELGFY

-158 PAILKEF
+158 PTILKEF

-180 SVFERQCLLEAAEL
+180 SVFERQCLLEVAEL

-218 ETDCDYSIDFKTQK
+218 ETDCDYCIDFKTQK

-258 LVLQTI
+258 LVLQAI

-319 LENLE
+319 LEDLE
-324 TSGFDLSTSPLLD
+324 TSGFSLNASPLLD

-357 KEAHSQIMHQYHLL
+357 KEAHSQIMYQYHLL

-404 IQVMDTLETRG
+404 IRVMDTLETRG

-467 LFKNSKEITLS
+467 LFKNSKEMVLS
-478 YIESETSKVS
+478 YIESETSKAS

-510 SLSKDYQEEEIKAA
+510 SPLKDYQEEEIKAA

-548 HYMKRFKESPK
+548 HYIKRFKESPK

-584 YVLEERLIW
+584 YALEERLIQ
-593 LLETRENITP
+593 LLETKGNITP
-603 KERLDTLVALKKIQ
+603 KERLDTLIALKKIQ
-617 AFYLKEKERFNTK
+617 AFYLKEKERFKAK

-642 IIQGIVFKGRIDR
+642 IIQGVSFKGRIDR

-670 FKNDLK
+670 FKSDLK

-702 AIEIAQISTDYQMAI
+702 AI
-717 YAFALKNLGYKEP
+717 YAFALKNLGYKGP

-743 LEEDELILQ
+743 VEEEELTLQ

-773 KTSEAKDCEYCSFKD
+773 KTLEAKDCEYCSFKD

>member
-38 MSMGSFFEQA
+38 MSMGNFFEQA

-129 HLEVLEMIYDRYIKK
+129 HLEVLEMIYECYIKK
-144 LEGLGFY
+144 LEELGFY

-158 PAILKEF
+158 PTILKEF

-180 SVFERQCLLEAAEL
+180 SVFERQCLLEVAEL

-232 ILSQTPKRQKIEP
+232 ILSQTFNDQKIEP
-245 KLYANSSYLKQSA
+245 KLYSNSSYLKQSA

-312 YTELVKI
+312 YTGLVKI
-319 LENLE
+319 LEDLQTSDLNL
-324 TSGFDLSTSPLLD
+324 SGSALLD
-337 LENLTLALLEQ
+337 LENLTIPLLEQ
-348 QSSKEKAPL
+348 QSSKEKASL

-404 IQVMDTLETRG
+404 IRVMDTLETRG
-415 MQFDKIVIVDFNETC
+415 MQFNKIVIVDFNETC
-430 VPSLKDC
+430 VPNLKDC

-478 YIESETSKVS
+478 YIESETSKAS

-510 SLSKDYQEEEIKAA
+510 SPLKDYQEEEIKAA

-559 DESNSA
+559 DENNSA

-584 YVLEERLIW
+584 YALEERLIW

-617 AFYLKEKERFNTK
+617 AFYLKEKERFKAK

-642 IIQGIVFKGRIDR
+642 IIQGVIFKGRIDR
-655 IDKTADNEM
+655 IDKTADNEI

-670 FKNDLK
+670 FK
-676 LDNMSKTQRGGLSPI
+676 RGGLSPK
-691 EIAQISTDYQM
+691 
-702 AIEIAQISTDYQMAI
+702 EIAQISTDYQMAI

-743 LEEDELILQ
+743 LEEDELVLQ

-773 KTSEAKDCEYCSFKD
+773 KTLEVKDCEYCSFKD

>member
-1 MNLEKLFLEKTP
+1 MNLEKLFSQKTP

-48 FYIPNKKKIPNSARL
+48 FYIPNKKKIPNSARQ

-129 HLEVLEMIYDRYIKK
+129 HLEVLEMIYKRYIKK
-144 LEGLGFY
+144 LEELGFY

-158 PAILKEF
+158 PTILKEF

-180 SVFERQCLLEAAEL
+180 SVFERQCLLEVAEL
-194 VPITLHLSCDKYNQK
+194 VPITLHLSCDKYNQR

-264 EEYLQKDNDPNK
+264 EEYLQKDNNPNK

-312 YTELVKI
+312 YTELVKT
-319 LENLE
+319 LEDLE
-324 TSGFDLSTSPLLD
+324 TSGFDLSASPLLD
-337 LENLTLALLEQ
+337 LENLALALLEQ

-357 KEAHSQIMHQYHLL
+357 KEVHSQIMHQYHLL

-404 IQVMDTLETRG
+404 IRVMDTLETRG
-415 MQFDKIVIVDFNETC
+415 MQFDRIVIVNFNETC

-467 LFKNSKEITLS
+467 LFKNSKEMALS

-488 NMLLELNLHIEP
+488 NMLLELDLHIEP
-500 IKDAYTLFAP
+500 IKDAYTLFESTP
-510 SLSKDYQEEEIKAA
+510 LKDYQEEEIKAT

-548 HYMKRFKESPK
+548 HYIKRFKESPK
-559 DESNSA
+559 DENNSA

-571 ELLKEAYEKDKNP
+571 ELLKEAYEKDKTP
-584 YVLEERLIW
+584 YALEERLIQ
-593 LLETRENITP
+593 LLETRGNITP
-603 KERLDTLVALKKIQ
+603 KERLDTLIALKKIQ
-617 AFYLKEKERFNTK
+617 AFYVKEKERFKAK

-642 IIQGIVFKGRIDR
+642 TIQGVVFKGRIDR
-655 IDKTADNEM
+655 IDKTADNE
-664 ILLDYK
+664 ITLLDYK

-676 LDNMSKTQRGGLSPI
+676 LDNMSEKQRKSLSP
-691 EIAQISTDYQM
+691 
-702 AIEIAQISTDYQMAI
+702 IEIAQISTDYQMAI
-717 YAFALKNLGYKEP
+717 YAFALKNLGYREP

-743 LEEDELILQ
+743 LEEDELVLQ

-773 KTSEAKDCEYCSFKD
+773 KTLEVKDCEYCSFKD

>member
-1 MNLEKLFLEKTP
+1 MNLEKLFLEKSP

-38 MSMGSFFEQA
+38 MSMGNFFEQA
-48 FYIPNKKKIPNSARL
+48 FYIPNKKKIPKNARQ

-71 AIAKEKKSILEGL
+71 AIAKEKKSALEGL

-99 FLFDLFDELSSAC
+99 FLFDLFDELSSAY

-129 HLEVLEMIYDRYIKK
+129 HLEVLKMIYDRYIKK
-144 LEGLGFY
+144 LEELGFY

-180 SVFERQCLLEAAEL
+180 SVFERQCLLEVAEL

-232 ILSQTPKRQKIEP
+232 ILSQTFNDQKIEP
-245 KLYANSSYLKQSA
+245 KLYANSSYLKQGA

-319 LENLE
+319 LEDLQTSDFNL
-324 TSGFDLSTSPLLD
+324 SGSALLD
-337 LENLTLALLEQ
+337 LENITLALLEQ
-348 QSSKEKAPL
+348 QSSKEKASL

-404 IQVMDTLETRG
+404 IRVMDTLETRG
-415 MQFDKIVIVDFNETC
+415 MQFDKVVIVDFNETC

-467 LFKNSKEITLS
+467 LFKNSKEVALS

-488 NMLLELNLHIEP
+488 NMLLELDLHIEP
-500 IKDAYTLFAP
+500 IKDAYTLFETSP
-510 SLSKDYQEEEIKAA
+510 LKDYQEEEIKAA

-548 HYMKRFKESPK
+548 HYMKRFKETPK
-559 DESNSA
+559 DENNSA

-571 ELLKEAYEKDKNP
+571 ELLKEAYEKDKTP
-584 YVLEERLIW
+584 HSLEERLIW

-617 AFYLKEKERFNTK
+617 AFYLKEKERFKAK

-642 IIQGIVFKGRIDR
+642 TIQGVMFKGRIDR
-655 IDKTADNEM
+655 IDKTADNEI

-670 FKNDLK
+670 FKSDLK
-676 LDNMSKTQRGGLSPI
+676 LDNMSKTQREGLSPK
-691 EIAQISTDYQM
+691 
-702 AIEIAQISTDYQMAI
+702 EIAQISTDYQMAI
-717 YAFALKNLGYKEP
+717 YARALKNLGYKEP

-743 LEEDELILQ
+743 VEEDELTLQ
-752 AKMDHLEFSLIPK
+752 AKMDHLEFSLISK

-773 KTSEAKDCEYCSFKD
+773 KTLEVKDCEYCSFKD

>member
-1 MNLEKLFLEKTP
+1 MNLEKLFLEKSP

-23 KHFYLEQGEGFLPNA
+23 KHFYLEQGEGFLPSA

-48 FYIPNKKKIPNSARL
+48 FYIPNKKKIPNSARQ

-129 HLEVLEMIYDRYIKK
+129 HLEVLEMIYDHYIKK
-144 LEGLGFY
+144 LEELGFY

-180 SVFERQCLLEAAEL
+180 SVFERQCLLEVAEL

-232 ILSQTPKRQKIEP
+232 ILSQTFNDQKIEP
-245 KLYANSSYLKQSA
+245 KLYANSSYLKQGA

-264 EEYLQKDNDPNK
+264 EEYLQKDSDPNK

-286 LPFLKLLDKNNN
+286 LPFLKLLDQNNN

-319 LENLE
+319 LEDLQ
-324 TSGFDLSTSPLLD
+324 TSGFNLSESALLD
-337 LENLTLALLEQ
+337 LENITLPLLEQ

-357 KEAHSQIMHQYHLL
+357 KEVHSQIMHQYHLL
-371 KDTLKNY
+371 KYTLQNY

-404 IQVMDTLETRG
+404 IRVMDTLETRG

-467 LFKNSKEITLS
+467 LFKNSKEMVLS
-478 YIESETSKVS
+478 YIESETSKAS
-488 NMLLELNLHIEP
+488 NMLLELDLHTEP

-510 SLSKDYQEEEIKAA
+510 TPLKDYQEEEIKAA

-559 DESNSA
+559 DENNST
-565 VGSLLH
+565 VGSLIH

-584 YVLEERLIW
+584 YALEERIIQ

-642 IIQGIVFKGRIDR
+642 IIQGVIFKGRIDR
-655 IDKTADNEM
+655 IDKTADNEI

-676 LDNMSKTQRGGLSPI
+676 L
-691 EIAQISTDYQM
+691 ADYQM
-702 AIEIAQISTDYQMAI
+702 VI

-773 KTSEAKDCEYCSFKD
+773 KTLEVKDCEYCSFKD

>member
-71 AIAKEKKSILEGL
+71 AIAKEKKSVLEGL
-84 LLFENSFLGYLESTS
+84 LFFENSFLGYLESTS

-129 HLEVLEMIYDRYIKK
+129 HLEVLEMIYDRYVKK
-144 LEGLGFY
+144 LEKLGFY

-158 PAILKEF
+158 PTILKEF

-180 SVFERQCLLEAAEL
+180 SVFERQCLLEVAEL

-319 LENLE
+319 LEDLE
-324 TSGFDLSTSPLLD
+324 TSGDLSASPLLD

-348 QSSKEKAPL
+348 QSSKEKASL
-357 KEAHSQIMHQYHLL
+357 KEVHSQIMHQYHLL

-404 IQVMDTLETRG
+404 IRVMDTLETRG

-467 LFKNSKEITLS
+467 LFKNSKEMVLS
-478 YIESETSKVS
+478 YIESETSKAS
-488 NMLLELNLHIEP
+488 NMLLELDLHIEP

-510 SLSKDYQEEEIKAA
+510 SPLKDYQEEEIKAA

-542 KRRFYY
+542 KRRFCY

-559 DESNSA
+559 DENNSA

-584 YVLEERLIW
+584 YALEERLIW

-603 KERLDTLVALKKIQ
+603 KERLDTLIALKKIQ
-617 AFYLKEKERFNTK
+617 AFYLKEKERFKAK

-642 IIQGIVFKGRIDR
+642 TIQGVAFKGRIDR
-655 IDKTADNEM
+655 IDKTADNEI

-670 FKNDLK
+670 FK
-676 LDNMSKTQRGGLSPI
+676 RGLSPI

-702 AIEIAQISTDYQMAI
+702 AI
-717 YAFALKNLGYKEP
+717 YACALKNLGYKGP

-743 LEEDELILQ
+743 VEEDELILQ

-773 KTSEAKDCEYCSFKD
+773 KTSEVKDCEYCSFKD

>member
-1 MNLEKLFLEKTP
+1 MNLEKLFSQKNP

-38 MSMGSFFEQA
+38 MSMGNFFEQA
-48 FYIPNKKKIPNSARL
+48 FYIPNKKKIPNNARQ

-144 LEGLGFY
+144 LEELGFY

-232 ILSQTPKRQKIEP
+232 ILSQTFNDQKIEP
-245 KLYANSSYLKQSA
+245 KLYANSSYLKQGA

-286 LPFLKLLDKNNN
+286 LPFLKLLDQNNN

-319 LENLE
+319 LEDLQ
-324 TSGFDLSTSPLLD
+324 TSGFDVSASPLLD

-348 QSSKEKAPL
+348 QNSKKKAPL

-404 IQVMDTLETRG
+404 IRVMDTLETRG

-478 YIESETSKVS
+478 YIESETSKAS
-488 NMLLELNLHIEP
+488 NMLLELDLHTEP

-510 SLSKDYQEEEIKAA
+510 SPLKDYQEEEIKAA

-584 YVLEERLIW
+584 YALEERLIW

-617 AFYLKEKERFNTK
+617 AFYLKEKERFNAK

-642 IIQGIVFKGRIDR
+642 TIQGVIFKGRIDR
-655 IDKTADNEM
+655 IDKTADNEI

-670 FKNDLK
+670 FKSDLK
-676 LDNMSKTQRGGLSPI
+676 LDNMSKTQRGDLSPI
-691 EIAQISTDYQM
+691 KIAQIS
-702 AIEIAQISTDYQMAI
+702 ADYQMAI
-717 YAFALKNLGYKEP
+717 YAFALKNLGYKGP

-743 LEEDELILQ
+743 LEEEELTLQ

-765 LKQEIDFE
+765 LKQEINFE
-773 KTSEAKDCEYCSFKD
+773 KTLEAKDCEYCSFKD

>member
-38 MSMGSFFEQA
+38 MSMGNFFEQA
-48 FYIPNKKKIPNSARL
+48 FYIPNQKKIPKSARQ

-71 AIAKEKKSILEGL
+71 AIAKEKKSVLEGL

-119 SKDIYLDYEK
+119 FKDIYLDYEK
-129 HLEVLEMIYDRYIKK
+129 HLEVLEMIYDRYVKK
-144 LEGLGFY
+144 LEELGFY
-151 DKIMQEK
+151 DKIMQKK
-158 PAILKEF
+158 PTILKEF

-180 SVFERQCLLEAAEL
+180 SVFERQCLLEVAEL

-218 ETDCDYSIDFKTQK
+218 ETDCDYSIDFKNQK
-232 ILSQTPKRQKIEP
+232 ILSQTFNDQKIEP
-245 KLYANSSYLKQSA
+245 TLYANSSYLKQDA

-264 EEYLQKDNDPNK
+264 EEYLQENNDPNK

-319 LENLE
+319 LEDLQTSDFNLSE
-324 TSGFDLSTSPLLD
+324 SALLD
-337 LENLTLALLEQ
+337 LENITLPLLEQ

-371 KDTLKNY
+371 KDTLQNY

-404 IQVMDTLETRG
+404 IRVMDTLETRG

-467 LFKNSKEITLS
+467 LFKNSKKITLS
-478 YIESETSKVS
+478 YIESETSKAS
-488 NMLLELNLHIEP
+488 NMLLELDLHIEP
-500 IKDAYTLFAP
+500 IKDAYTLFATT
-510 SLSKDYQEEEIKAA
+510 LLKDYQEEEIKAA

-548 HYMKRFKESPK
+548 HYMKRFKETPK

-571 ELLKEAYEKDKNP
+571 ELLKEAYEKDKAP
-584 YVLEERLIW
+584 HSLEERLIW

-603 KERLDTLVALKKIQ
+603 KERLDTFVALKKIQ

-642 IIQGIVFKGRIDR
+642 IIQGVVFKGRIDR
-655 IDKTADNEM
+655 IDKDANNEI

-676 LDNMSKTQRGGLSPI
+676 LDNMSEKQRKSLRP
-691 EIAQISTDYQM
+691 
-702 AIEIAQISTDYQMAI
+702 IEIAQISTDYQMAI
-717 YAFALKNLGYKEP
+717 YAFALKNLGYKGP

-773 KTSEAKDCEYCSFKD
+773 KTLEVKDCEYCSFKD

>member
-48 FYIPNKKKIPNSARL
+48 FYIPNQKKIPNSARL

-129 HLEVLEMIYDRYIKK
+129 HLEVLEMIYDRYVKK

-180 SVFERQCLLEAAEL
+180 SVFERQCLLEVAEL

-218 ETDCDYSIDFKTQK
+218 ETDCNYSIDFKTQK
-232 ILSQTPKRQKIEP
+232 ILSQTFNDQKIEP
-245 KLYANSSYLKQSA
+245 KLYANSSYLKQGA

-286 LPFLKLLDKNNN
+286 LPFLKLLDQNNN

-319 LENLE
+319 LEDLQTSDYNLSE
-324 TSGFDLSTSPLLD
+324 SALLD

-404 IQVMDTLETRG
+404 IRVMDTLETRG

-478 YIESETSKVS
+478 YIESETSKAS

-510 SLSKDYQEEEIKAA
+510 SPLKDYQEEEIKAA

-548 HYMKRFKESPK
+548 HYIKRFKESPK
-559 DESNSA
+559 DESNSTI
-565 VGSLLH
+565 GSLLH

-603 KERLDTLVALKKIQ
+603 KERLDALVALKKIQ
-617 AFYLKEKERFNTK
+617 AFYLKEKERFKAK

-642 IIQGIVFKGRIDR
+642 IIQGVVFKGRIDR
-655 IDKTADNEM
+655 IDKTADNEI

-670 FKNDLK
+670 FKSDLK
-676 LDNMSKTQRGGLSPI
+676 LDNMSEKQRKSLRP
-691 EIAQISTDYQM
+691 
-702 AIEIAQISTDYQMAI
+702 IEIAQISTDYQMAI
-717 YAFALKNLGYKEP
+717 YAFALKNLGYREP

-743 LEEDELILQ
+743 LEEDELTLQ
-752 AKMDHLEFSLIPK
+752 AKMDYLEFSLIPK

-773 KTSEAKDCEYCSFKD
+773 KTLEAKDCEYCSFKD

>member
-1 MNLEKLFLEKTP
+1 MNLEKLFSQKNP

-71 AIAKEKKSILEGL
+71 TIAKEKKSILEGL
-84 LLFENSFLGYLESTS
+84 LFFENSFLGYLESTS

-232 ILSQTPKRQKIEP
+232 ILSQTFNDQKIEP

-319 LENLE
+319 LGDLE
-324 TSGFDLSTSPLLD
+324 TSGFDLSASPLLD

-404 IQVMDTLETRG
+404 IRVMDTLETRG
-415 MQFDKIVIVDFNETC
+415 MQFDKVVIVDFNETC

-478 YIESETSKVS
+478 YIESETSKAS

-510 SLSKDYQEEEIKAA
+510 SPLKDYQEEEIKAA

-548 HYMKRFKESPK
+548 HYIKRFKESPK
-559 DESNSA
+559 DESNSTI
-565 VGSLLH
+565 GSLLH

-584 YVLEERLIW
+584 YALEERLIQ
-593 LLETRENITP
+593 LLETKGNITP
-603 KERLDTLVALKKIQ
+603 KERLDTLIALKKIQ
-617 AFYLKEKERFNTK
+617 AFYVKEKERFSAK

-642 IIQGIVFKGRIDR
+642 TIQGVAFKGRIDR
-655 IDKTADNEM
+655 IDKTADNEV

-670 FKNDLK
+670 FKSDLK
-676 LDNMSKTQRGGLSPI
+676 LDNMSEKQRGGLSPI
-691 EIAQISTDYQM
+691 EIAQIS
-702 AIEIAQISTDYQMAI
+702 ADYQMAI
-717 YAFALKNLGYKEP
+717 YAFALKNLGYKGP

-737 LRKGEL
+737 LRKGKL
-743 LEEDELILQ
+743 LEEEEPVLQ
-752 AKMDHLEFSLIPK
+752 AKMDYLKFSLIPK

-773 KTSEAKDCEYCSFKD
+773 KTLEVKDCEYCSFKD

>member
-1 MNLEKLFLEKTP
+1 MNLEKLFSQKTP

-23 KHFYLEQGEGFLPNA
+23 KHFYLEQGEGFLPSA

-144 LEGLGFY
+144 LEELGFY

-232 ILSQTPKRQKIEP
+232 ILSQTPKCQKIEP

-319 LENLE
+319 LEDLE
-324 TSGFDLSTSPLLD
+324 ASGDLSASPLLD
-337 LENLTLALLEQ
+337 LENLTLPLLEQ

-357 KEAHSQIMHQYHLL
+357 KEVHSQIMHQYHLL
-371 KDTLKNY
+371 KNTLKNY

-404 IQVMDTLETRG
+404 IRVMDTLETRG

-488 NMLLELNLHIEP
+488 NMLLELDLHIEP

-510 SLSKDYQEEEIKAA
+510 SPLKDYQEEEIKAA

-584 YVLEERLIW
+584 YTLEERLIW

-642 IIQGIVFKGRIDR
+642 IIQGVVFKGRIDR
-655 IDKTADNEM
+655 IDKTADNEI

-670 FKNDLK
+670 FKSDLK
-676 LDNMSKTQRGGLSPI
+676 LDNMSEKQRGKLSPI

-702 AIEIAQISTDYQMAI
+702 TI
-717 YAFALKNLGYKEP
+717 YAFALKNLGYKDP

-743 LEEDELILQ
+743 LEEDEFILQ

-765 LKQEIDFE
+765 LKQEVDFE
-773 KTSEAKDCEYCSFKD
+773 KTLEAKDCEYCSFKD